1 MHTPEYL
8 EERLRYELK
17 QQEPAYDLK
26 TTPQLPFAQDEENY
40 TMEAWKDG
48 APAVPPLF
56 EDVTQRPPPPPP
68 APHTILVIGAAG
80 AIGRRLVAALAD
92 YEPGCVVCA
101 LRRTPLDEP
110 LASKVTCEFGVDV
123 RDEATIRAV
132 VRKYKA
138 TLTTVW
144 NLAAPLS
151 VDTARDPSVARDV
164 TVGGMERLLRAMKE
178 ESSATRMLFS
188 DSIGSFGGAA
198 PREDATARWLAEH
211 PEQDPGSDYGR
222 QKRGCRELMKEY
234 ATAHGFDCRWAV
246 IPGVLHEDA
255 TWGGGTTE
263 YALDAIRCAAEGAPF
278 ACPVPADA
286 RLPMI
291 HADDLVAG
299 LLALMDAPRERLTNP
314 EAGYA
319 LAGFSFAAS
328 ELFDHLATLAPGFSH
343 TVALDPAAAAFAAL
357 WPDRLGQAEAIADL
371 GFVADIA
378 FEETVDRIFQAH
390 RARKAAAEAPSEP
403 APEPPSEPAA
413 EPPSDPAPEA

>member
-1 MHTPEYL
+1 
-8 EERLRYELK
+8 
-17 QQEPAYDLK
+17 
-26 TTPQLPFAQDEENY
+26 
-40 TMEAWKDG
+40 
-48 APAVPPLF
+48 
-56 EDVTQRPPPPPP
+56 
-68 APHTILVIGAAG
+68 
-80 AIGRRLVAALAD
+80 
-92 YEPGCVVCA
+92 
-101 LRRTPLDEP
+101 
-110 LASKVTCEFGVDV
+110 
-123 RDEATIRAV
+123 
-132 VRKYKA
+132 
-138 TLTTVW
+138 
-144 NLAAPLS
+144 
-151 VDTARDPSVARDV
+151 
-164 TVGGMERLLRAMKE
+164 MERLLRAMKE
-178 ESSATRMLFS
+178 ESTPPACSSATASAPSGR
-188 DSIGSFGGAA
+188 GAA
-198 PREDATARWLAEH
+198 EDATARWLAEH
-211 PEQDPGSDYGR
+211 PSRTRLDYGR

-278 ACPVPADA
+278 ACPVPVDA

-328 ELFDHLATLAPGFSH
+328 ELFAHLATLAPGFSH

-390 RARKAAAEAPSEP
+390 RARKAAAALLRSPRRLLR
-403 APEPPSEPAA
+403 PAA
-413 EPPSDPAPEA
+413 EPRIPRRSEDGEASLGSRSRRSGKLISS

>member
-80 AIGRRLVAALAD
+80 AIGRRLV
-92 YEPGCVVCA
+92 
-101 LRRTPLDEP
+101 
-110 LASKVTCEFGVDV
+110 TCEFGVDV

-178 ESSATRMLFS
+178 ESDATRMLFS

-263 YALDAIRCAAEGAPF
+263 YALEAIRCAAEGAPF
-278 ACPVPADA
+278 ACPVPVDA

-328 ELFDHLATLAPGFSH
+328 ELFAHLATLAPGFSH

-403 APEPPSEPAA
+403 AAEAPSEPAA
-413 EPPSDPAPEA
+413 EPPSDPAPEAWRIIGVAWKPL

>member
-48 APAVPPLF
+48 APAALRGR
-56 EDVTQRPPPPPP
+56 DAAR
-68 APHTILVIGAAG
+68 AAAARAHTILVIGAAG

-123 RDEATIRAV
+123 SDEATIRAV

-138 TLTTVW
+138 TLTTV
-144 NLAAPLS
+144 
-151 VDTARDPSVARDV
+151 
-164 TVGGMERLLRAMKE
+164 
-178 ESSATRMLFS
+178 
-188 DSIGSFGGAA
+188 DSIGSFGARA
-198 PREDATARWLAEH
+198 REDATARWLAEH
-211 PEQDPGSDYGR
+211 PSKTRLRLRPPEAGLPRAHEGV
-222 QKRGCRELMKEY
+222 

-263 YALDAIRCAAEGAPF
+263 YALDAIRCAAEARSSRARARGAP
-278 ACPVPADA
+278 AHDPRRRP
-286 RLPMI
+286 RR
-291 HADDLVAG
+291 G
-299 LLALMDAPRERLTNP
+299 APGAHGRAAERLTNP

-328 ELFDHLATLAPGFSH
+328 ELFDHLAAPRGLRD

-378 FEETVDRIFQAH
+378 FERRSTASSRRTGRGRR
-390 RARKAAAEAPSEP
+390 RAPSARAGLLRPAAAP
-403 APEPPSEPAA
+403 
-413 EPPSDPAPEA
+413 

>member
-17 QQEPAYDLK
+17 HQEPAYDLK

-92 YEPGCVVCA
+92 CEPGCVVCG

-151 VDTARDPSVARDV
+151 VDTAKDPSVARDV

-211 PEQDPGSDYGR
+211 PEQDPP
-222 QKRGCRELMKEY
+222 
-234 ATAHGFDCRWAV
+234 T
-246 IPGVLHEDA
+246 
-255 TWGGGTTE
+255 
-263 YALDAIRCAAEGAPF
+263 
-278 ACPVPADA
+278 
-286 RLPMI
+286 
-291 HADDLVAG
+291 
-299 LLALMDAPRERLTNP
+299 
-314 EAGYA
+314 
-319 LAGFSFAAS
+319 
-328 ELFDHLATLAPGFSH
+328 
-343 TVALDPAAAAFAAL
+343 
-357 WPDRLGQAEAIADL
+357 
-371 GFVADIA
+371 
-378 FEETVDRIFQAH
+378 
-390 RARKAAAEAPSEP
+390 APS
-403 APEPPSEPAA
+403 AAHPP
-413 EPPSDPAPEA
+413 